1 MELLKNKQPGSAM
14 DLVQITGDG
23 SGRPARR
30 VIFEVLL
37 TVAMSAGCWFTY
49 FSMFPNPVNDVASIA
64 MIVILPPL
72 LYFVCRSPL
81 LGRFLVF
88 YVFIITAVYFVL
100 FYESVWN
107 GFMVMANIIVEVLNN
122 EFDSGLIPFE
132 ITGGVADWSRDTLM
146 AMIPVM
152 LLESAA
158 IAYSVFYKEPLAGF
172 IMTAIPVLTGLCF
185 EAEPSIWLLILMLLC
200 WTGLLVLSAVARPV
214 SRKKRRP
221 IYIQNNK
228 NSSLP
233 YIFLSICLVLLT
245 GYVLIFSGDD
255 YRPPDSVDEA
265 KAAVIAAEEHIR
277 YDKLNGDDIDTLGR
291 GDLTQTHPL
300 EYTENTVLKLRMQM
314 MQSIYLRSFAGGDYA
329 DGKWTEAAEGAY
341 SGEYTGVME
350 WLAQQ
355 DFYPWMQ
362 QDRLYRMSKNY
373 DFMSVDVT
381 NVNGSSKYIYLPYEA
396 ALTGDTMPDKVNYV
410 KDYGAYAKGMTGQRE
425 YTFKVFS
432 NRLDDYSEKGIAEW
446 LAEMKQSPE
455 WDEYAEP
462 EAVYRRYVYDTY
474 LYVPEKEYEALKAV
488 DAEKCLGKTIEYT
501 LHYIR
506 KTFDDDYEYDIQQS
520 AAPDGADE
528 FDYFLSKSH
537 IGNDMHFATAA
548 ALMFRCAG
556 IPARYAEGYYLSP
569 DEVKLYTDMSD
580 ISYNVLDSNAHCW
593 VEIYVDEIGWFPV
606 EVIPGYYDMEKQQ
619 TQETEEN
626 EKIEEQPKSYY
637 QDEIPENN
645 QEDKTQTKDKEHI
658 SPVWFI
664 LLAIIL
670 LIVLFELIGR
680 RHIRKLLASFGTV
693 FTDAKVYAMYKYV
706 GRLMSFDRHP
716 IPVNPYDRLHE
727 ISECYDG
734 AADMGFGEFLK
745 LVNQVRFGGISLTE
759 DEHKKM
765 ADYAVYIGRHVYS
778 KQNRFRKFLMKF
790 IIFYV

>member
-1 MELLKNKQPGSAM
+1 MELFRKKQPGSAM
-14 DLVQITGDG
+14 DLVQITGEG
-23 SGRPARR
+23 SGRPGRR
-30 VIFEVLL
+30 VVFEVLL

-49 FSMFPNPVNDVASIA
+49 FSMFPNPVNDIASIA
-64 MIVILPPL
+64 MIAVLPPL

-81 LGRFLVF
+81 LGRFLIF

-107 GFMVMANIIVEVLNN
+107 GFLVMANIVVEVLNN
-122 EFDSGLIPFE
+122 EFDAGLIPFE
-132 ITGGVADWSRDTLM
+132 ITGAVADWSRDTLM

-152 LLESAA
+152 LLESSA

-185 EAEPSIWLLILMLLC
+185 EAEPSIWLLLLMLLC

-221 IYIQNNK
+221 IYIQNDK

-265 KAAVIAAEEHIR
+265 KTAVIAAEEHIR
-277 YDKLNGDDIDTLGR
+277 YDKLNGDDIDTLSR

-314 MQSIYLRSFAGGDYA
+314 MQSIYLRGFAGGDYEN
-329 DGKWTEAAEGAY
+329 GKWTEAAEGAY

-350 WLAQQ
+350 WLSQQ
-355 DFYPWMQ
+355 NFYPWMQ
-362 QDRLYRMSKNY
+362 QDRLYRMSENY

-396 ALTGDTMPDKVNYV
+396 ALSGDTMPDEVNYV
-410 KDYGAYAKGMTGQRE
+410 KDNGAYARGLTGQRE

-432 NRLDDYSEKGIAEW
+432 SRLEDYSESGIAEW
-446 LAEMKQSPE
+446 LAEVKQSPE
-455 WDEYAEP
+455 WEEYAEP

-474 LYVPEKEYEALKAV
+474 LYVPEKEYEMLKAV
-488 DAEKCLGKTIEYT
+488 DADKCLGKTIEYT

-506 KTFDDDYEYDIQQS
+506 KTFDDNYEYNIEQS

-528 FDYFLSKSH
+528 LEYFLSDSH
-537 IGNDMHFATAA
+537 KGNDMHFATAA
-548 ALMFRCAG
+548 ALMFRSAG

-580 ISYNVLDSNAHCW
+580 ISYDVLDSNAHCW
-593 VEIYVDEIGWFPV
+593 VEIYIDEIGWFPV

-619 TQETEEN
+619 TQEVEED
-626 EKIEEQPKSYY
+626 EKLEQETKKMYE
-637 QDEIPENN
+637 DEAPEDSEP
-645 QEDKTQTKDKEHI
+645 QQSSEKDKKEI
-658 SPVWFI
+658 SPLW
-664 LLAIIL
+664 LIL
-670 LIVLFELIGR
+670 LIIIAAVILYEVTGR
-680 RHIRKLLASFGTV
+680 IRIRKMLSLFGTE
-693 FTDAKVYAMYKYV
+693 FTDVQVYAMYKYV
-706 GRLMSFDRHP
+706 GRIMSFDGHP
-716 IPVNPYDRLHE
+716 IPADPYDGLDE
-727 ISECYDG
+727 ISERYDDG
-734 AADMGFGEFLK
+734 SEMSFAVFLR
-745 LVNQVRFGGISLTE
+745 LVNQVRFGGISLNE
-759 DEHKKM
+759 EEHKKM
-765 ADYAVYIGRHVYS
+765 ADYAVCTGRHVYS
-778 KQNRFRKFLMKF
+778 KQSRFRKFLMKF
-790 IIFYV
+790 IIFCV